1 VGNQHATA
9 LRAVPGVVLAAVADV
24 DERARQEAGQ
34 THSVSRLYGDYRDM
48 IAAGGLDAMAIALPT
63 GMHAEACCAALRAG
77 LHVLCEKPPT
87 SSVAEMKRVKRCADD
102 TGLTYMFGRQSRFS
116 PGVLASRR
124 AIAAGRLGRVYH
136 GEAVWVRTRWG
147 ALSQAGW
154 RMDRKR
160 GGGALLDLGV
170 HAIDEVWFC
179 MGCPRP
185 VEVSAGLHAG
195 FAGFSSAP
203 ELYTADDCAAGL
215 LRFENGA
222 TLSFLVAF
230 ALNALPQGVKCAE
243 GKPPEWGHRALYG
256 SRGGLLTGIGTLIRG
271 GLDDLASAELPR
283 TARHAPFEGQARE
296 FIRAVRTGSAP
307 LSSAEQALM
316 LMRMLEAARRS
327 ADLGRAVRI
336 GA

>member
-9 LRAVPGVVLAAVADV
+9 LRAVPGVVLAAIADA
-24 DERARQEAGQ
+24 DERVRHEAGQ
-34 THSVSRLYGDYRDM
+34 THSVSRLYADYRDM
-48 IAAGGLDAMAIALPT
+48 IAGGGLDAVAIALPT
-63 GMHAEACCAALRAG
+63 GMHCEACCAALRAG
-77 LHVLCEKPPT
+77 LHVICEKPPT
-87 SSVAEMKRVKRCADD
+87 SSVAEMKRIKRCADD

-124 AIAAGRLGRVYH
+124 AVAAGRLGRVYH
-136 GEAVWVRTRWG
+136 GEAVWVRSRWA

-154 RMDRKR
+154 RMDRTR
-160 GGGALLDLGV
+160 GGGVLLDLGV

-185 VEVSAGLHAG
+185 IEVSAGLHAG
-195 FAGFSSAP
+195 FARFSAAP
-203 ELYTADDCAAGL
+203 KLYTADDCAAGL

-222 TLSFLVAF
+222 TLSFLAAF
-230 ALNALPQGVKCAE
+230 ALNGLPQGVKCAD
-243 GKPPEWGHRALYG
+243 GKPCEWGHRAIYG
-256 SRGGLLTGIGTLIRG
+256 TGAGLLTGSGTLIRG
-271 GLDDLASAELPR
+271 GPGDLVSADLPR

-296 FIRAVRTGSAP
+296 FIRAVRTGSTP
-307 LSSAEQALM
+307 LNSAEQALM
-316 LMRMLEAARRS
+316 LMRMLEGACRS